1 MAEISS
7 ILSRLEKIFKSVKL
21 KYVIVGGIAVIHYG
35 HVRSTQDIDI
45 IIEDDRSK
53 IYQFFGLLRDFDF
66 NVIQDQVNMGYQ
78 EKTQISVFDNKS
90 PMRLDVKIAFKK
102 NEKDVLKNANV
113 ENILGCNLSIAPLEY
128 ILIGKILYMG
138 TVEDIPDSELLEY
151 QDILD
156 FLTIYNANKDII
168 KMDLVYKK
176 IGEIGLLP
184 TLERLL
190 SIDLK
195 E

>member
-1 MAEISS
+1 LAEITN
-7 ILSRLEKIFKSVKL
+7 ILSRLEKIFEAVKL
-21 KYVIVGGIAVIHYG
+21 KYVVVGGIAVIHYG
-35 HVRSTQDIDI
+35 HVRGTQDIDI
-45 IIEDDRSK
+45 IIEEDQSK